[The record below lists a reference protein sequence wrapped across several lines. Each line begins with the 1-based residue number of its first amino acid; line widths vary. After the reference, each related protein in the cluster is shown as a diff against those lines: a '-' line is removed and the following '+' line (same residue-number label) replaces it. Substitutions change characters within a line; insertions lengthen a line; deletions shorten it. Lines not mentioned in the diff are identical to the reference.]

1 MGMNG
6 GALGGNGPLAFRGR
20 GRFRNNCRNCAV
32 ERYRGGEKPKSHSA
46 PEEVMIGYLTIIL
59 VCQLVGELI
68 VGTLSISIP
77 GPVLGML
84 ILFLL
89 LLIRGDLPAGLGQ
102 TADGLLRAMSL
113 LFVPAGTGVMMH
125 FKLLGEALLP
135 LGAALV
141 VSTAMTI
148 TVTALMMRWLKKAEA
163 DE

>member
-1 MGMNG
+1 
-6 GALGGNGPLAFRGR
+6 
-20 GRFRNNCRNCAV
+20 
-32 ERYRGGEKPKSHSA
+32 
-46 PEEVMIGYLTIIL
+46 MIGYLTIIL

-68 VGTLSISIP
+68 VGSLSISIP
-77 GPVLGML
+77 GPVLGMF

>member
-1 MGMNG
+1 
-6 GALGGNGPLAFRGR
+6 
-20 GRFRNNCRNCAV
+20 
-32 ERYRGGEKPKSHSA
+32 
-46 PEEVMIGYLTIIL
+46 MIGYLTIIL

-89 LLIRGDLPAGLGQ
+89 LLIRGDLPSGLGQ

-148 TVTALMMRWLKKAEA
+148 TVTALMMRWLNKAEA